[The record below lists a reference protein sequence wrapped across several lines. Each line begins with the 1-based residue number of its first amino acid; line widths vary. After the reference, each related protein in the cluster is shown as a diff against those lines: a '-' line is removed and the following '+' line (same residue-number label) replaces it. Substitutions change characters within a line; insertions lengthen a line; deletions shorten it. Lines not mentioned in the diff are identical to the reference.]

1 MKRVSLVYFNAGGGH
16 LAAAHALRQ
25 TIERRGLPW
34 QVRMIDLFAVLD
46 PQQLFSRLTGVA
58 PEAFYNMRLAR
69 GWTLGMTQELKL
81 LQRLIRLSNPTLVAR
96 LARFWAAEPPDL
108 VVSLVPNFNR
118 ALGESL
124 ARACP
129 GVPFL
134 TVLTDLADHPPNF
147 WIEPDVE
154 QVVICGTDRATE
166 QARASGVP
174 EARIRQVSGM
184 MLRPDFHEPPAGCR
198 EASRHALG
206 LDPGQTTGIVMFGG
220 HGSAIMLRIARELP
234 DTPLILMCGRNERLA
249 RRLRETRARA
259 QRLVVEFTPDVARL
273 MRAADFLIGKPGP
286 GSVSEALQCG
296 LPVIV
301 ANNSWTMPQE
311 RFNASW
317 IARHQVGL
325 VIDRFSRISGAVQ
338 RMKQDLDGFRER
350 VSRLENRAVFEVC
363 DILGEYLDPGGVA
376 GLPERKAA

>member
-46 PQQLFSRLTGVA
+46 PQQLFSRLTGLA

-96 LARFWAAEPPDL
+96 LARFWETETPDL

-118 ALGESL
+118 AIGESL
-124 ARACP
+124 ARARP

-147 WIEPDVE
+147 WIEPGVE
-154 QVVICGTDRATE
+154 QIVICGTDRAVE
-166 QARASGVP
+166 QAREAGVP
-174 EARIRQVSGM
+174 EPRIRQVSGM
-184 MLRPDFHEPPAGCR
+184 MLRPDFYQPSDGCR
-198 EASRHALG
+198 EAPRRALG

-220 HGSAIMLRIARELP
+220 HGSAIMLRIARELS

-249 RRLRETRARA
+249 RRLRETRAAAPR
-259 QRLVVEFTPDVARL
+259 VVMGFTPDVARV
-273 MRAADFLIGKPGP
+273 MRAADFFIGKPGP

-325 VIDRFSRISGAVQ
+325 VINRFSRISGAVE
-338 RMKQDLDGFRER
+338 RIKQDLDDFLER
-350 VSRLENRAVFEVC
+350 VARLENHAVFEVC
-363 DILGEYLDPGGVA
+363 DILGEHLEPGRETCPA
-376 GLPERKAA
+376 ERKAA